1 MARPW
6 TPADDQLLLEL
17 YIAGESREAIAEQLG
32 RTSDALDARR
42 RFLRR
47 PARTIPTRRWSEAE
61 DAFLRAAAAA
71 RIPSSAIVSRLNRT
85 PYAVRRRRR
94 EIIDVTGPRARPYTA
109 EEDALI
115 AITIQRGEP
124 LANLADELGRSVDAL
139 RLHARQLG
147 LLRVKERRRW
157 TVADDERLRHAYA
170 SGYAVAQIKER
181 LLPDRSEGAI
191 VARAHLLGLA
201 EHGRRW
207 NDSDDT
213 ALVRMVGLGLS
224 STYIARQIGRT
235 EEAIAKRCRV
245 LGLRAPAPDP
255 PRRRGPWT
263 TAEDDLLRA
272 RAHEPLATLV
282 SVFGRSRTSIRR
294 RRHILELATP
304 PRTQHHPLTD
314 GAPIHGR
321 MRAIKDEMPLT
332 ATRALALAKRLN
344 LSLTDIRRLASGRA
358 TETPPAVRAELTR
371 AG

>member
-1 MARPW
+1 MPRRW
-6 TPADDQLLLEL
+6 TAAEDQLLLER
-17 YIAGESREAIAEQLG
+17 YTAGESREAIAKQLG
-32 RTSDALDARR
+32 RTSDAVDARR
-42 RFLRR
+42 RFLHR

-61 DAFLRAAAAA
+61 ETFLRAAAAA
-71 RIPSSAIVSRLNRT
+71 AVPSSAIASRLNRT
-85 PYAVRRRRR
+85 PYAVRRRR
-94 EIIDVTGPRARPYTA
+94 ETIGATSPRARPYTA

-115 AITIQRGEP
+115 AATIQRGEP
-124 LANLADELGRSVDAL
+124 LASFADTLGRSHDAL

-147 LLRVKERRRW
+147 LLRVKQRRRW
-157 TVADDERLRHAYA
+157 TVADDERLRYAYTTGC
-170 SGYAVAQIKER
+170 SVAQTKQR

-207 NDSDDT
+207 TNRYDT
-213 ALVRMVGLGLS
+213 ALARMVGLGLS
-224 STYIARQIGRT
+224 STYIARTLGRT

-245 LGLRAPAPDP
+245 LGLRAPAPDR

-263 TAEDDLLRA
+263 AAEDGLLRA

-282 SVFGRSRTSIRR
+282 FVLGRSRASIRR

-321 MRAIKDEMPLT
+321 IRAIKDEMPLT
-332 ATRALALAKRLN
+332 ATRALALAKRLK
-344 LSLTDIRRLASGRA
+344 LSLTDIRRLASVQA
-358 TETPPAVRAELTR
+358 SETPPDVRTELKRT
-371 AG
+371 G

>member
-1 MARPW
+1 MPRRW
-6 TPADDQLLLEL
+6 TAAEDQLLLER
-17 YIAGESREAIAEQLG
+17 YTAGESREAIAKQLG
-32 RTSDALDARR
+32 RTSDAVDARR
-42 RFLRR
+42 RFLHR

-61 DAFLRAAAAA
+61 ETFLRAAAAA
-71 RIPSSAIVSRLNRT
+71 AVPSSAIASRLNRT
-85 PYAVRRRRR
+85 PYAVRRRR
-94 EIIDVTGPRARPYTA
+94 ETICATSPRARPYTA

-115 AITIQRGEP
+115 AATIQRGEP
-124 LANLADELGRSVDAL
+124 LASLADTLGRSHDAL

-147 LLRVKERRRW
+147 LLRVKQRRRW
-157 TVADDERLRHAYA
+157 TVADDERLRYAYTTGC
-170 SGYAVAQIKER
+170 SVAQTKQR

-207 NDSDDT
+207 TNRYDT
-213 ALVRMVGLGLS
+213 ALARMVGLGLS
-224 STYIARQIGRT
+224 STYIARTLGRT

-245 LGLRAPAPDP
+245 LGLRAPAPDR

-263 TAEDDLLRA
+263 AAEDGLLRA

-282 SVFGRSRTSIRR
+282 FVLGRSRASIRR

-321 MRAIKDEMPLT
+321 IRAIKDEMPLT
-332 ATRALALAKRLN
+332 ATRALALAKRLK
-344 LSLTDIRRLASGRA
+344 LSLTDIRRLASVQA
-358 TETPPAVRAELTR
+358 SETPPDVRTELKRT
-371 AG
+371 G

>member
-1 MARPW
+1 MPRRW
-6 TPADDQLLLEL
+6 TAAEDQLLLER
-17 YIAGESREAIAEQLG
+17 YTAGESREAIAKQLG
-32 RTSDALDARR
+32 RTSDAVDARR
-42 RFLRR
+42 RFLHR

-61 DAFLRAAAAA
+61 ETFLRAAAAA
-71 RIPSSAIVSRLNRT
+71 AVPSSAIASRLNRT
-85 PYAVRRRRR
+85 PYAVRRRR
-94 EIIDVTGPRARPYTA
+94 ETIGATSPRARPYTA

-115 AITIQRGEP
+115 AATIQRGEP
-124 LANLADELGRSVDAL
+124 LASLADTLGRSHDAL

-147 LLRVKERRRW
+147 LLRVKQRRRW
-157 TVADDERLRHAYA
+157 TVADDERLRYAYTTGC
-170 SGYAVAQIKER
+170 SVAQTKQR

-207 NDSDDT
+207 TNRYDT
-213 ALVRMVGLGLS
+213 ALARMVGLGLS
-224 STYIARQIGRT
+224 STYIARTLGRT

-245 LGLRAPAPDP
+245 LGLRAPAPDR

-263 TAEDDLLRA
+263 AAEDGLLRA

-282 SVFGRSRTSIRR
+282 FVLGRSRASIRR

-321 MRAIKDEMPLT
+321 IRAIKDEMPLT
-332 ATRALALAKRLN
+332 ATRALALAKRLK
-344 LSLTDIRRLASGRA
+344 LSLTDIRRLASVQA
-358 TETPPAVRAELTR
+358 SETPPDVRTELKRT
-371 AG
+371 G